1 MKYSRARPPTL
12 PTWEALRT
20 DPMPSTMVQK
30 MIGPIII
37 LIRLTNAV
45 PITASPAA
53 SLPKIRPTAVPATT
67 ATMTAMYSQ
76 WVLIFFRVRGYVRPA
91 SSWGVTG
98 AVVMGSPASPGIGG
112 NRLDQL

>member
-1 MKYSRARPPTL
+1 MKYSNAKPPTL

-20 DPMPSTMVQK
+20 EPMPNTIVQK

-45 PITASPAA
+45 PITARPAA
-53 SLPKIRPTAVPATT
+53 FLPKINPTAVPATT

-76 WVLIFFRVRGYVRPA
+76 
-91 SSWGVTG
+91 
-98 AVVMGSPASPGIGG
+98 
-112 NRLDQL
+112 